1 MQRSNIEQIWCLTSK
16 IYCYMAEESYA
27 AYLHYMQD
35 RGSAS
40 GRWYTTQAASAEIAT
55 SLCLHYFDRSD
66 SDLPEPGKL
75 ARSLIQ
81 VQVCEL
87 GINLT

>member
-1 MQRSNIEQIWCLTSK
+1 
-16 IYCYMAEESYA
+16 MAEKSYA
-27 AYLHYMQD
+27 VYLHYMED

-40 GRWYTTQAASAEIAT
+40 GPWYTPLTASAEMAT
-55 SLCLHYFDRSD
+55 SLYLHYFDRSD
-66 SDLPEPGKL
+66 SDLPDNEPGIL

-87 GINLT
+87 RINLT